1 MSGKGKKEKKRKK
14 KRDAI
19 AILNDIYIYMRE
31 IIFHRKEVQTSSCSS
46 SSSYSSSSF
55 INEGILKVI
64 D

>member
-1 MSGKGKKEKKRKK
+1 
-14 KRDAI
+14 
-19 AILNDIYIYMRE
+19 MRE

-46 SSSYSSSSF
+46 SSSSSSSSF